1 MPVSVR
7 PMTVALC
14 DNCGKEVTAEQT
26 ERPLGYYMNAAHVK
40 EDSTIITEAFACN
53 PYCIQG
59 AIEGALQRQLLN
71 DDEYSHAIHELWSK
85 GRGYRA
91 VDTFP
96 ALPVVRAENPEYVI
110 GKAYPIN
117 RRVLNKP

>member
-14 DNCGKEVTAEQT
+14 DNCGKEVTAEQS
-26 ERPLGYYMNAAHVK
+26 ERPVGYYLSVAVVK
-40 EDSTIITEAFACN
+40 EDVTILTEAFACN
-53 PYCIQG
+53 GYCIQG
-59 AIEGALQRQLLN
+59 AIDGASERQVLN
-71 DDEYSHAIHELWSK
+71 DDEYSRAIHELWHK
-85 GRGYRA
+85 GRGYGP

-96 ALPVVRAENPEYVI
+96 ALPVLRADNPEQVI
-110 GKAYPIN
+110 GAAYPIN